1 MHIHVL
7 GAAAGGGFPQ
17 WNCNCPNCDGLRK
30 GTINATK
37 RTQSSICVSSNGVD
51 WVLFNASPDVLQQIQ
66 DFAPLQPGRNIRDS
80 GIQAIVLI
88 DAQIDHTTGLYML
101 REGKVKREIYCTDMV
116 YEDLTSGNQVLNILS
131 HYCGVNRHVVPID
144 GTDLS
149 KSSSFTIPNVPN
161 LKFTAVALKSAAPP
175 YSPHRNDPK
184 AGDTIGVLI
193 EEISTGKKCWYSPG
207 LGEIEP
213 HLPQFMT
220 QADCIMVD
228 GTFWTDTEMID
239 MGLMTKTARSIG
251 HNPQSGKGGMIE
263 KLDEFGPKEGQAVRK
278 VLIHIN
284 NTNPILREDSAER
297 ATLSQHGIEVAY
309 DGMDII
315 L

>member
-17 WNCNCPNCDGLRK
+17 WNCNCFNCDGLRK
-30 GTINATK
+30 GTIKATK
-37 RTQSSICVSSNGVD
+37 RTQSSICVSGDGVN

-66 DFAPLQPGRNIRDS
+66 EFGPLQPGRAVRDS
-80 GIQAIVLI
+80 GIAGIVLI
-88 DAQIDHTTGLYML
+88 DAQIDHTTGLLML
-101 REGKVKREIYCTDMV
+101 REGQVKREIYCTDMV
-116 YEDLTSGNQVLNILS
+116 YQDLTTGNPLLTILG
-131 HYCGVNRHVVPID
+131 HYCGINHHQVPTD
-144 GTDLS
+144 GKT
-149 KSSSFTIPNVPN
+149 SFEVAGANN
-161 LKFTAVALKSAAPP
+161 LRFTAVALKSAAPP
-175 YSPHRNDPK
+175 YSPHRNDPHP
-184 AGDTIGVLI
+184 GDTIGVLI

-213 HLPQFMT
+213 HLPALMN

-228 GTFWTDTEMID
+228 GTFWTDDEMCQQNISH
-239 MGLMTKTARSIG
+239 KKAREIG
-251 HNPQSGKGGMIE
+251 HLPQSGPGGMIE
-263 KLDEFGPKEGQAVRK
+263 VLNGVPNARK
-278 VLIHIN
+278 ILIHIN

-297 ATLSQHGIEVAY
+297 AELTKHGIEVAY

>member
-7 GAAAGGGFPQ
+7 GAGAGGGFPQ
-17 WNCNCPNCDGLRK
+17 WNCNCHNCDGLRK
-30 GTINATK
+30 GTIKATK
-37 RTQSSICVSSNGVD
+37 RTQSSICVSADGVN
-51 WVLFNASPDVLQQIQ
+51 WVLFNTSPDVLQQIQ
-66 DFAPLQPGRNIRDS
+66 DFPALQPGRAIRDT

-101 REGKVKREIYCTDMV
+101 REGTVKREIYCTDMV
-116 YEDLTSGNQVLNILS
+116 YGDLTSGNQILNILG
-131 HYCGVNRHVVPID
+131 HYCGINHHSVPID
-144 GTDLS
+144 GKT
-149 KSSSFTIPNVPN
+149 SFTVPNVPS

-175 YSPHRNDPK
+175 YSPHRNDPHP
-184 AGDTIGVLI
+184 GDTIGVLI
-193 EEISTGKKCWYSPG
+193 EDTTNGKKCFYAPG
-207 LGEIEP
+207 LAEIEP
-213 HLPQFMT
+213 HLPPLMN

-239 MGLMTKTARSIG
+239 LGLMTKKARDIG
-251 HNPQSGKGGMIE
+251 HNPQSGPGGMIE
-263 KLDEFGPKEGQAVRK
+263 KLDEFNASRK

-297 ATLSQHGIEVAY
+297 AELTRHDIEVAY

>member
-7 GAAAGGGFPQ
+7 GAGAGGGFPQ
-17 WNCNCPNCDGLRK
+17 WNCNCHNCDGLRK
-30 GTINATK
+30 GTIKAK
-37 RTQSSICVSSNGVD
+37 RRTQSSICVSSNGVD

-66 DFAPLQPGRNIRDS
+66 EFPPLQPGRAIRDS

-88 DAQIDHTTGLYML
+88 DAQIDHTTGLFML
-101 REGKVKREIYCTDMV
+101 REGQVKREIYCTQAV
-116 YEDLTSGNQVLNILS
+116 YGDLTSGNQILNILG
-131 HYCGVNRHVVPID
+131 HYCGVNHHEIPID
-144 GTDLS
+144 ASDIS
-149 KSSSFTIPNVPN
+149 HSHSFEIPNVPN
-161 LKFTAVALKSAAPP
+161 LRFTAVALKSAAPP
-175 YSPHRNDPK
+175 YSPHRNDPHP
-184 AGDTIGVLI
+184 GDTIGVLI

-207 LGEIEP
+207 LAEIEP
-213 HLPQFMT
+213 HLSPLMQ

-228 GTFWTDTEMID
+228 GTFWTNTEMLD

-251 HNPQSGKGGMIE
+251 HNPQSGPGGMIE
-263 KLDEFGPKEGQAVRK
+263 ELDKFGVDKAVRK

-297 ATLSQHGIEVAY
+297 AILDEHKIEVAY

>member
-7 GAAAGGGFPQ
+7 GAGAGGGFPQ

-30 GTINATK
+30 GTIKARK
-37 RTQSSICVSSNGVD
+37 RTQSSICVSADGIN

-66 DFAPLQPGRNIRDS
+66 DFAPLQPGRSIRDS
-80 GIQAIVLI
+80 GIVGVVLI
-88 DAQIDHTTGLYML
+88 DAQIDHTTGLLML
-101 REGKVKREIYCTDMV
+101 REGQVKREIYCTRMV
-116 YEDLTSGNQVLNILS
+116 HEDLTTGNPLLNILG
-131 HYCGVNRHVVPID
+131 HYCGVRHHEVPID
-144 GTDLS
+144 GT
-149 KSSSFTIPNVPN
+149 SFTVAGAPG
-161 LKFTAVALKSAAPP
+161 LRFTAVALKSAAPP
-175 YSPHRNDPK
+175 YSPHRNDPHP
-184 AGDTIGVLI
+184 GDTIGVLI
-193 EEISTGKKCWYSPG
+193 EDDKGRKCWYAPG

-213 HLPQFMT
+213 HLPPLMA

-239 MGLMTKTARSIG
+239 LGLMPKRAREIG
-251 HNPQSGKGGMIE
+251 HNPQSGSGGMIE
-263 KLDEFGPKEGQAVRK
+263 VLDAYPQARRI
-278 VLIHIN
+278 LIHIN

-297 ATLSQHGIEVAY
+297 AELTRHGIEVAY

>member
-7 GAAAGGGFPQ
+7 GAGAGGGFPQ
-17 WNCNCPNCDGLRK
+17 WNCNCFNCNGVRN
-30 GTINATK
+30 GTIKATK
-37 RTQSSICVSSNGVD
+37 RTQSSICVSSDGVN

-66 DFAPLQPGRNIRDS
+66 DFPALQPNRAIRDT

-101 REGKVKREIYCTDMV
+101 REGTVKREIYCTDMV
-116 YEDLTSGNQVLNILS
+116 YGDLTSGNQALNILG
-131 HYCGVNRHVVPID
+131 HYCGINHHAVPID
-144 GTDLS
+144 GKT
-149 KSSSFTIPNVPN
+149 SFTIPNVPN
-161 LKFTAVALKSAAPP
+161 LKFTTVALKSAAPP
-175 YSPHRNDPK
+175 YSPHRNNPQ

-207 LGEIEP
+207 LESIES
-213 HLPQFMT
+213 HLPELMN

-239 MGLMTKTARSIG
+239 LGLMTKTARSIG
-251 HNPQSGKGGMIE
+251 HNPQSGANGMIE
-263 KLDEFGPKEGQAVRK
+263 DLDKFGDVRK

-297 ATLSQHGIEVAY
+297 AILNEHKIEVSY